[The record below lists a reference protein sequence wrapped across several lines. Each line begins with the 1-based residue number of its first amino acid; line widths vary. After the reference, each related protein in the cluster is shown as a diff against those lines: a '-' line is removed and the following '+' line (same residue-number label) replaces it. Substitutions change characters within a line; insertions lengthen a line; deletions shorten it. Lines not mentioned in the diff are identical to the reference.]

1 MSGPSLGIHSHYKGQ
16 FYDVLGL
23 ATSCKKEKN
32 WVFYQLCY
40 GAKEFALR
48 KLEEFTATRLVKGEN
63 RSTYTY
69 VPNKDKNTI
78 TEADRVMPIDDS
90 VPPTTHPELS
100 AEASKIEND
109 SVYVLNDYIVVVMG
123 VAYAH
128 GAKNTEKVVFKVL
141 SDTQETTLKCMS
153 IKKFSETYTIAKLD

>member
-1 MSGPSLGIHSHYKGQ
+1 MSGPSLGVYSHYKGQ

-40 GAKEFALR
+40 GAKEYALR

-63 RSTYTY
+63 RFTYAY

-90 VPPTTHPELS
+90 VPPTKHPELS
-100 AEASKIEND
+100 IEASKIEND
-109 SVYVLNDYIVVVMG
+109 SVYILNDHTVVVMC

-141 SDTQETTLKCMS
+141 SETQETTLKCMS
-153 IKKFSETYTIAKLD
+153 VKKFFKTYNIAKLD